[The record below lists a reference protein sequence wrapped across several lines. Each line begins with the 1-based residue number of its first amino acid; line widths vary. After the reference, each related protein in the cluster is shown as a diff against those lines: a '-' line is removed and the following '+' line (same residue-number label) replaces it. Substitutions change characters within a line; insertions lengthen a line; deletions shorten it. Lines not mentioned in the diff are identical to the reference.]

1 MSQFDEK
8 FQDLKRIV
16 ADKGDA
22 IFQIRQQIT
31 KTDVTFSTDLVK
43 HDMRLNEIE
52 SRLSNMD
59 KTLCFLR
66 TFDLTKAE
74 KEDFDQLKLQVE
86 NQVPKLEAFIHL
98 KEMTDVY
105 MRDTDS

>member
-1 MSQFDEK
+1 MGEHVQKLMIKTSQFDEK
-8 FQDLKRIV
+8 LQDLKRIV

-22 IFQIRQQIT
+22 IFQMRQHIT
-31 KTDVTFSTDLVK
+31 KTEVTTSNDLVK

-66 TFDLTKAE
+66 TFDITKADQEQFE
-74 KEDFDQLKLQVE
+74 KLK
-86 NQVPKLEAFIHL
+86 
-98 KEMTDVY
+98 D
-105 MRDTDS
+105 